1 MALIGKL
8 CSFGWHY
15 DDAFDQAIQNNN
27 NDYLG
32 NENSINI
39 REDYYQLLMTKYEIF
54 KDMASA
60 QQRYRKLM
68 GDV

>member
-1 MALIGKL
+1 MKIVLIL
-8 CSFGWHY
+8 
-15 DDAFDQAIQNNN
+15 
-27 NDYLG
+27 
-32 NENSINI
+32 
-39 REDYYQLLMTKYEIF
+39 EDYYQLLMTKYEIF

>member
-1 MALIGKL
+1 MMQ
-8 CSFGWHY
+8 
-15 DDAFDQAIQNNN
+15 FDQAIQNNN